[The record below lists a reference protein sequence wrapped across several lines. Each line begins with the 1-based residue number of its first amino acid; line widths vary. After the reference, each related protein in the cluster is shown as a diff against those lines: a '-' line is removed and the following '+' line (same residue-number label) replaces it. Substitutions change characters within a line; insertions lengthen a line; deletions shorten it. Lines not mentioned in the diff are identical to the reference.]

1 MGLNI
6 FKNISSTA
14 KKVASGVTGFLKSP
28 VIASVASFI
37 PGGSALISTVTA
49 VSSTV
54 DKAIP
59 SENVVAKKAAGVV
72 VASGSPGTVG
82 SNTSVTW
89 KEKYIEDT
97 KKVGNNG

>member
-1 MGLNI
+1 MGWNI
-6 FKNISSTA
+6 FKSISSTA

-28 VIASVASFI
+28 VVASVASFI

-59 SENVVAKKAAGVV
+59 SETTVAKKAAAVV

-82 SNTSVTW
+82 SSSVTW
-89 KEKYIEDT
+89 KEKYIADT
-97 KKVGNNG
+97 TKIEVV